1 MNNRLML
8 AALAAAVSLSACNQN
23 KEPEVIGGPAD
34 PMANEV
40 ANAAPPPP
48 LPVIAAEKKYRC
60 DGNKVVDIDWLEMN
74 GQPAGATVQSGEG
87 ASVQTVAITNADPAG
102 GFVSAEGGKL
112 TGTKDAASI
121 TLTLPG
127 GQALTCKG

>member
-34 PMANEV
+34 PMANQV

-48 LPVIAAEKKYRC
+48 LPVIAGTKKYRC
-60 DGNKVVDIDWLEMN
+60 DGNAVAQIDWLELD
-74 GQPAGATVQSGEG
+74 GKPAQANVRLGDAATPTVFTAAAEGEG
-87 ASVQTVAITNADPAG
+87 YTG
-102 GFVSAEGGKL
+102 AEGAKL
-112 TGTKDAASI
+112 AGTKDAASVNV
-121 TLTLPG
+121 TLPG
-127 GQALTCKG
+127 GEALTCKG